1 MKLKLILIVL
11 FLVFIPASIYL
22 KTAFSEETL
31 TVTTYYPS
39 PYGSYN
45 QLNTN
50 YLQYGLI
57 PSPPAAGSSCDAV
70 EEGKS
75 FYNKNDKNL
84 YICNGSNWVVQGR
97 GVSYTYY
104 CFENNDYYGT
114 PVCPASV
121 TIGSQGPCDS
131 GFKVQKDLGSWGNCI
146 VVLNP
151 LTGLSTPY
159 TGGYLPPG
167 CSCSNGVMNPVGHAY
182 LCSK

>member
-57 PSPPAAGSSCDAV
+57 SSPPAAGSSCGAS

-75 FYNKNDKNL
+75 F
-84 YICNGSNWVVQGR
+84 
-97 GVSYTYY
+97 
-104 CFENNDYYGT
+104 
-114 PVCPASV
+114 
-121 TIGSQGPCDS
+121 
-131 GFKVQKDLGSWGNCI
+131 
-146 VVLNP
+146 
-151 LTGLSTPY
+151 
-159 TGGYLPPG
+159 
-167 CSCSNGVMNPVGHAY
+167 
-182 LCSK
+182 